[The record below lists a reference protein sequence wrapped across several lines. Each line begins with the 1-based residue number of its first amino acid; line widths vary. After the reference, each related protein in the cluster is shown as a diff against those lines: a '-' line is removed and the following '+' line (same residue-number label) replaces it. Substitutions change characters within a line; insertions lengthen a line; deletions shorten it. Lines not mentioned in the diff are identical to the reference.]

1 MVYIVTTKSG
11 NFIGV
16 FSTKE
21 KAKEYIKKINM
32 FCYIEKA
39 IIDNPKFKK

>member
-16 FSTKE
+16 FSTEE
-21 KAKEYIKKINM
+21 KAKEYIKKLIY
-32 FCYIEKA
+32 FVI
-39 IIDNPKFKK
+39 